1 MSQTPDQEKPPT
13 PEDRATTWLA
23 RLEAGTKAGEKFRK
37 RGEKI
42 TRIYRSEADAVESEE
57 VAQFNIFWSNV
68 EILGPAT
75 YSRRPKVEV
84 FRRFHDQDPTARLA
98 GQILERGLQYEI
110 DCKQDFHHTMRL
122 AVKDRLLP
130 GLGQAWVRYEP
141 TFKKEPQNL
150 PGPDGQPVM
159 QEVELL
165 SDEFTPID
173 YVFWQDLIVSPAR
186 TWADVRWI
194 ARLIPFSRAALKKR
208 FTEAAKEFKYD
219 LKDVP
224 FDLDATREGES
235 DEQRSAREEPGAD
248 SDTKR
253 AGVYEVWD
261 RETREILFFVKGLP
275 VPLDIKTDQLQLDEF
290 FVCPRPLLATTTNDR
305 FLPVADYVFYQRQIR
320 ELDLISRR
328 IDVLVRDLR
337 LVGVYDATQDS
348 LKEILGGGHDN
359 KMIPVTSWAAFAERG
374 GLKAAVDFLPI
385 DQVVKILQSLYSARD
400 QLKQVVYEITGM
412 ADIVRG
418 ASQASETLGAQEIK
432 AKFANLRLS
441 SRQQQVA
448 EFVTSI
454 LRIKAEIMCRRYA
467 PETLIRISSAGEL
480 EEVKRDLERL
490 SQQQAQEA
498 QQQAMAGM
506 PPPMPGQPAPPPPQ
520 IPPPPPITDPLQSPL
535 VQKALQLLK
544 DERLRHYRIEVAS
557 DSMIELDE
565 VDERQRRTEF
575 MSAVSN
581 FFNGMKNVTA
591 VGPEMVP
598 VALEMLRF
606 IVRGYSVGRALES
619 TIEEATL
626 KIRQRMEQPPAPP
639 PPEPAVEVAKIRTA
653 TDKEISAQEI
663 ASKERIA
670 EADRQLEKTM
680 QDAKLAFEGY
690 SAALEKQAEQHKAE
704 REAWTEAQKQAME
717 RGLRELEMRMSDAQ
731 HARGMASDMAKND
744 TDSRVEKLAESQ
756 QAILD
761 QIAALAK
768 LAQRTRKKIP
778 VYNAAGDITEV
789 QEVLGDEE

>member
-1 MSQTPDQEKPPT
+1 MSQQTQPAKSPT
-13 PEDRATTWLA
+13 PEDRASTWLA
-23 RLEAGTKAGEKFRK
+23 RIEAGWKAGEKFRK

-42 TRIYRSEADAVESEE
+42 TRIYRSESEGQDTDE
-57 VAQFNIFWSNV
+57 KAKFNIFWSNI

-84 FRRFHDQDPTARLA
+84 SRRHHDEDPTGRLA
-98 GQILERGLQYEI
+98 GQILERALQYEI
-110 DCKQDFHHTMRL
+110 DCKDDFHSTMRL
-122 AVKDRLLP
+122 VVKDRLLP

-150 PGPDGQPVM
+150 PGPTGEPVM

-194 ARLIPFSRAALKKR
+194 ARLIPFSKAALEKR
-208 FTEAAKEFKYD
+208 FAESAKQFKYD

-235 DEQRSAREEPGAD
+235 DESRGSKDETGSD

-253 AGVYEVWD
+253 AGVYEIWD
-261 RETREILFFVKGLP
+261 RETREIIFVIKGLS
-275 VPLDIKTDQLQLDEF
+275 VPLDIKSDQLQLEQF
-290 FVCPRPLLATTTNDR
+290 FVCPRPLLGTTTNDR
-305 FLPVADYVFYQRQIR
+305 FLPVPDYVFYQEQIR
-320 ELDLISRR
+320 ELDQITRR

-374 GLKAAVDFLPI
+374 GLKNAVDFLPI
-385 DQVVKILQSLYSARD
+385 DQVVKILSSLYTARD
-400 QLKQVVYEITGM
+400 QVKQTVYEITGM

-418 ASQASETLGAQEIK
+418 ASMASETLGAQEIK

-454 LRIKAEIMCRRYA
+454 LRLKAEIMCRQYSPA
-467 PETLIRISSAGEL
+467 TLVRISCVDEL
-480 EEVKRDLERL
+480 TEVKRDLERL
-490 SQQQAQEA
+490 SQQQAQQA
-498 QQQAMAGM
+498 QQQAVQGM
-506 PPPMPGQPAPPPPQ
+506 PPPQPGQPPAPPPQ
-520 IPPPPPITDPLQSPL
+520 IPPPPPITDPMQSPL
-535 VQKALQLLK
+535 VQKALELLK
-544 DERLRHYRIEVAS
+544 NERLRNYRIEVAA
-557 DSMIELDE
+557 DSMVELDE

-598 VALEMLRF
+598 VALEMLKF
-606 IVRGYSVGRALES
+606 VVRGYSVGRALES
-619 TIEEATL
+619 TIEEAIT
-626 KIRQRMEQPPAPP
+626 KMRQRMEKPTPP
-639 PPEPAVEVAKIRTA
+639 PPEPAIEVAKIRTA

-670 EADRQLEKTM
+670 EADRQLERVM
-680 QDAKLAFEGY
+680 QDAKLAYE
-690 SAALEKQAEQHKAE
+690 SHMAAMKEFATQQNAE
-704 REAWTEAQKQAME
+704 RDAWTQAQSSAME
-717 RGLRELEMRMSDAQ
+717 RGLKELEMRMSDAQ
-731 HARGMASDMAKND
+731 HARGLASDMAKND
-744 TDSRVEKLAESQ
+744 TDSKVEQLAESQ

-761 QIAALAK
+761 QIAALVQLSKRA
-768 LAQRTRKKIP
+768 RKKIP
-778 VYNAAGDITEV
+778 VYDAAGDISEV
-789 QEVLGDEE
+789 REVLEGDE